1 MNELK
6 IHDIKGL
13 VEIPDYSIYLF
24 IGIVIITIFLL
35 LSLIYLIYKYF
46 KNRNLNERAKYIQMM
61 KSLDRSLTKEFA
73 YKITQY
79 GREVIQSDRD
89 KKLFEELVLDLEKYK
104 YKKEVKNFTKSTQLK
119 IDIFMESIDV

>member
-24 IGIVIITIFLL
+24 IAIVIITIFLF

-46 KNRNLNERAKYIQMM
+46 KNRNLNERAKYIQMI